1 MPKSIIFKIDI
12 YVGIKEAEN
21 SHLRFCGLLRFARK
35 GGRGFT
41 ELPLTRHCER
51 LKASWRALRS
61 KLTQTCKS
69 ILFRILK
76 LLESII
82 DSAHSKYLR

>member
-41 ELPLTRHCER
+41 ELPLTCHCKE
-51 LKASWRALRS
+51 A
-61 KLTQTCKS
+61 
-69 ILFRILK
+69 
-76 LLESII
+76 ESLV
-82 DSAHSKYLR
+82 ACVA